1 MTIDHQ
7 DEVARGGITRGGL
20 MPGLELGAMRNAD
33 VCRDVSSQITGAAD
47 LSVSHSPLHLSC
59 TLSAVVVP
67 ANPLAFLAP
76 PPFSCPAIPSWENL
90 LLLVFLLC
98 PSPSG
103 SPLPRFSQDNKLVLM
118 I

>member
-33 VCRDVSSQITGAAD
+33 VCRDVSSQITGAG

-76 PPFSCPAIPSWENL
+76 LSFSCPAIPSWENL

-103 SPLPRFSQDNKLVLM
+103 SPLPCFSQDNMLVLM